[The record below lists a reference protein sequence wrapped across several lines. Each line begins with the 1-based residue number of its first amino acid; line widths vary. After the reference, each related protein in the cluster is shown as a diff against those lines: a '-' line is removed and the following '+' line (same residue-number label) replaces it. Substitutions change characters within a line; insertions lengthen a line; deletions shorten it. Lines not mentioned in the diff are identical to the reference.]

1 MSEEVVVMPE
11 IEWRPWLLVAAF
23 SLVLFLITF
32 TVLALARLMLRNPVR
47 V

>member
-1 MSEEVVVMPE
+1 MHTASL
-11 IEWRPWLLVAAF
+11 IALG
-23 SLVLFLITF
+23 LVLFLITF